1 MITFTAVFL
10 SALALAT
17 GVQLWLAWRQIQHAL
32 DHRDRVPEAFR
43 TSIPLADHRKAADY
57 TAAKVRLG
65 TLELLAGAGLL
76 LAWTLGG
83 GLDLV
88 DRLWQSIG
96 APPFTAGVGVIV
108 SVLAVGF
115 VLELPFSAYRTF
127 ALEHRFG
134 FNRTTPAVFWSDAV
148 KQVALVLILGI
159 PIAALTLWFM
169 ESSGPW
175 WWLFAWAAWMSF
187 AILMMWAYP
196 RFIAPL
202 FNRFTPLEQG
212 EVRARV
218 EALLARVGFVSGG
231 IFVIDGSRRSG
242 HGNAY
247 FTGLGNQKRIV
258 FFDTLLQSLTAA
270 EVESVLAH
278 ELGHFKRHHVLKGL
292 AVMAALSLGALALLG
307 WLSQKAWFYEGLGV
321 AQPSAHAALALLL
334 LLLPLLGFY
343 VQPLLTYFSRRHEYE
358 ADDFAAEHSD
368 RGPMVSALVKLY
380 RENASTLTPDPLY
393 SAFYD
398 THPPAPLRVA
408 HLQSH
413 SSAAQQEVYA

>member
-32 DHRDRVPEAFR
+32 NHRDRVPEAFR
-43 TSIPLADHRKAADY
+43 TSIPLSDHRKAADY

-65 TLELLAGAGLL
+65 SLELLAGAGLL

-83 GLDLV
+83 GLGLV

-96 APPFTAGVGVIV
+96 APPFAAGVGVIV
-108 SVLAVGF
+108 SVLAIGF

-127 ALEHRFG
+127 ALEQRFG
-134 FNRTTPAVFWSDAV
+134 FNRTTPAVFWSDTV
-148 KQVALVLILGI
+148 KQVALVFMLGI

-175 WWLFAWAAWMSF
+175 WWLWAWAAWMGF

-202 FNRFTPLEQG
+202 FNRFSPLEQG

-247 FTGLGNQKRIV
+247 FTGFGNQKRIV

-321 AQPSAHAALALLL
+321 TQPSAHAALALLL

-343 VQPLLTYFSRRHEYE
+343 VQPLLTYFSRRHEYQ

-368 RGPMVSALVKLY
+368 RGPLVSALVKLY

-408 HLQSH
+408 HLQGH
-413 SSAAQQEVYA
+413 TSAAQQEVYA